1 MSAVLTC
8 RGLDAGYVPGRAV
21 VRDLD
26 LSLEPGTIM
35 ALLGPN
41 GAGKTT
47 LLLTIAGLQPPL
59 GGHIGLGGAPVR
71 PGSPRAAVKAGL
83 VLVPDDRSLFKG
95 LTVTENL
102 RLAARRGSAT
112 KSRRGSATKSRRG
125 SATKSR
131 RGSATTTETIFDY
144 FPDLRR
150 RAKVAAG
157 RLSGGEQQML
167 AVGRALMQNPKVL
180 LIDELSM
187 GLAPVIVESL
197 LPVIRRVVDET
208 AAACII
214 VEQHVML
221 ALRVADTAMV
231 LAHGDV
237 VLRGNARELAA
248 DEARIERAY
257 LGRPASACGS

>member
-8 RGLDAGYVPGRAV
+8 SGVDAGYVPGRPV
-21 VRDLD
+21 LRGVD
-26 LSLEPGTIM
+26 LSLEGGTVL

-59 GGHIGLGGAPVR
+59 GGQIGLGGVPVR

-102 RLAARRGSAT
+102 KLA
-112 KSRRGSATKSRRG
+112 SRRGG
-125 SATKSR
+125 
-131 RGSATTTETIFDY
+131 ATTVEAIFDY
-144 FPDLRR
+144 FPALKARL
-150 RAKVAAG
+150 KVSAG
-157 RLSGGEQQML
+157 NLSGGEQQML
-167 AVGRALMQNPKVL
+167 AIGRALMQDPKVL
-180 LIDELSM
+180 LVDELSM
-187 GLAPVIVESL
+187 GLAPVIVEAL
-197 LPVIRRVVDET
+197 LPVIRRVADDT
-208 AAACII
+208 GAACVI

-221 ALRVADTAMV
+221 ALQIADSAIV

-237 VLRGNARELAA
+237 ALRGDARELAA
-248 DEARIERAY
+248 DESRIERAY
-257 LGRPASACGS
+257 LGRTADA

>member
-8 RGLDAGYVPGRAV
+8 SGLDAGYVAGRPV
-21 VRDLD
+21 LRNLD
-26 LSLEPGTIM
+26 LSVDAGTVL

-59 GGHIGLGGAPVR
+59 GGHIGLSGAPVR

-102 RLAARRGSAT
+102 KLA
-112 KSRRGSATKSRRG
+112 
-125 SATKSR
+125 SR
-131 RGSATTTETIFDY
+131 RGSATTVEKIFDY
-144 FPDLRR
+144 FPDLSR
-150 RAKVAAG
+150 RAKIAAG
-157 RLSGGEQQML
+157 SLSGGEQQML
-167 AVGRALMQNPKVL
+167 AIGRALMQDPKVL
-180 LIDELSM
+180 LVDELSM
-187 GLAPVIVESL
+187 GLAPVIVQSL
-197 LPVIRRVVDET
+197 LPVIRRMVDET
-208 AAACII
+208 GAACIM

-221 ALRVADTAMV
+221 ALQVADTALV

-237 VLRGNARELAA
+237 ALRGDARELAA

-257 LGRPASACGS
+257 LGRSAKT

>member
-8 RGLDAGYVPGRAV
+8 NGLDAGYVPGRPV
-21 VRDLD
+21 LRNVDI
-26 LSLEPGTIM
+26 SLEGGKVL

-59 GGHIGLGGAPVR
+59 AGHIGLGGAPVR

-95 LTVTENL
+95 LTVAENL
-102 RLAARRGSAT
+102 KLA
-112 KSRRGSATKSRRG
+112 SRRGG
-125 SATKSR
+125 
-131 RGSATTTETIFDY
+131 TTIEMIFDY
-144 FPDLRR
+144 FPDLKRR
-150 RAKVAAG
+150 GKVAAG
-157 RLSGGEQQML
+157 NLSGGEQQML
-167 AVGRALMQNPKVL
+167 AIGRALMQDPKVL
-180 LIDELSM
+180 LVDELSM

-208 AAACII
+208 GAACVM

-221 ALRVADTAMV
+221 ALEIADTAMV
-231 LAHGDV
+231 LAHGDIA
-237 VLRGNARELAA
+237 LRGDAKELAA
-248 DEARIERAY
+248 DDARIERAY
-257 LGRPASACGS
+257 LGRS

>member
-1 MSAVLTC
+1 MTAVLTC
-8 RGLDAGYVPGRAV
+8 SGLDAGYVPGRPV
-21 VRDLD
+21 LRNVDI
-26 LSLEPGTIM
+26 SLEKGTVL

-59 GGHIGLGGAPVR
+59 AGHVGLGGNPVR

-95 LTVTENL
+95 LTVAENL
-102 RLAARRGSAT
+102 RLASGRSGARGR
-112 KSRRGSATKSRRG
+112 
-125 SATKSR
+125 
-131 RGSATTTETIFDY
+131 ATTMEMIFEY
-144 FPDLRR
+144 FPDLKRR
-150 RAKVAAG
+150 VKVAAG
-157 RLSGGEQQML
+157 NLSGGEQQML
-167 AVGRALMQNPKVL
+167 AIGRALMQDPRVL
-180 LIDELSM
+180 LVDELSM

-208 AAACII
+208 GAACVM

-221 ALRVADTAMV
+221 ALGVADTAMV
-231 LAHGDV
+231 LAHGDI
-237 VLRGNARELAA
+237 VLRGNAKELAA

-257 LGRPASACGS
+257 LGRSAQP

>member
-8 RGLDAGYVPGRAV
+8 SGLDAGYVAGRPV
-21 VRDLD
+21 LRNVDI
-26 LSLEPGTIM
+26 SLEKGTVL

-59 GGHIGLGGAPVR
+59 AGHVGLGGAPVR

-102 RLAARRGSAT
+102 RLA
-112 KSRRGSATKSRRG
+112 SRRGG
-125 SATKSR
+125 
-131 RGSATTTETIFDY
+131 TTTVETIFDY
-144 FPDLRR
+144 FPDLKRR
-150 RAKVAAG
+150 VKVAAG
-157 RLSGGEQQML
+157 NLSGGEQQML
-167 AVGRALMQNPKVL
+167 AIGRALMQDPKVL
-180 LIDELSM
+180 LVDELSM
-187 GLAPVIVESL
+187 GLAPVIVEAL
-197 LPVIRRVVDET
+197 LPVIRRVADDT
-208 AAACII
+208 GAACVI

-221 ALRVADTAMV
+221 ALQIADSAIV

-237 VLRGNARELAA
+237 ALRGDARELAA
-248 DEARIERAY
+248 EESRIQRAY
-257 LGRPASACGS
+257 LGRAADA

>member
-1 MSAVLTC
+1 MNAVLTC
-8 RGLDAGYVPGRAV
+8 SGLDAGYVAGRPV
-21 VRDLD
+21 LRNLD
-26 LSLEPGTIM
+26 MSLEAGTVL
-35 ALLGPN
+35 ALIGPN

-47 LLLTIAGLQPPL
+47 LLLTVAGLQAPL

-102 RLAARRGSAT
+102 RLA
-112 KSRRGSATKSRRG
+112 SRRGP
-125 SATKSR
+125 
-131 RGSATTTETIFDY
+131 TTIEKIFDY
-144 FPDLRR
+144 FPDLKR

-157 RLSGGEQQML
+157 SLSGGEQQML
-167 AVGRALMQNPKVL
+167 AIGRALMQDPKVL
-180 LIDELSM
+180 LVDELSM

-208 AAACII
+208 GAACVM

-221 ALRVADTAMV
+221 ALRIADTAMV

-237 VLRGNARELAA
+237 ALRGDAKELAA

-257 LGRPASACGS
+257 LGRSAQT

>member
-1 MSAVLTC
+1 MDAVLTC
-8 RGLDAGYVPGRAV
+8 SGLDAGYVAGRPV
-21 VRDLD
+21 LRNLD
-26 LSLEPGTIM
+26 LSLQAGTVL

-47 LLLTIAGLQPPL
+47 LLLTIAGLQAPL
-59 GGHIGLGGAPVR
+59 AGRIGLGGAPVR

-102 RLAARRGSAT
+102 KLAARRGP
-112 KSRRGSATKSRRG
+112 
-125 SATKSR
+125 
-131 RGSATTTETIFDY
+131 TTIEKIFEY
-144 FPDLRR
+144 FPDLKR

-157 RLSGGEQQML
+157 SLSGGEQQML
-167 AVGRALMQNPKVL
+167 AIGRALMQDPKVL
-180 LIDELSM
+180 LVDELSM

-208 AAACII
+208 GAACVM

-221 ALRVADTAMV
+221 ALQIADTAMV

-237 VLRGNARELAA
+237 ALRGDAKELAA

-257 LGRPASACGS
+257 LGRSA

>member
-1 MSAVLTC
+1 MNAVLTC
-8 RGLDAGYVPGRAV
+8 SGLDAGYVPGRPV
-21 VRDLD
+21 LRGLD
-26 LSLEPGTIM
+26 LSLEAGTVL

-59 GGHIGLGGAPVR
+59 AGHVELGGSPVR
-71 PGSPRAAVKAGL
+71 AGSPRAAVKAGL

-112 KSRRGSATKSRRG
+112 
-125 SATKSR
+125 
-131 RGSATTTETIFDY
+131 TTETIFDY

-157 RLSGGEQQML
+157 SLSGGEQQML
-167 AVGRALMQNPKVL
+167 AVGRALMQDPKVL

-187 GLAPVIVESL
+187 GLAPVIVQSL

-208 AAACII
+208 GAACIM

-221 ALRVADTAMV
+221 ALQVADTAMV

-237 VLRGNARELAA
+237 VLRGDARELAA
-248 DEARIERAY
+248 DETLIERDY
-257 LGRPASACGS
+257 LGRPAGAAGS

>member
-8 RGLDAGYVPGRAV
+8 SGLDAGYVPGRPV
-21 VRDLD
+21 LRNVDI
-26 LSLEPGTIM
+26 SLEKGTVL

-59 GGHIGLGGAPVR
+59 AGHVGLGGDSVR

-95 LTVTENL
+95 LTVAENL
-102 RLAARRGSAT
+102 RLASRHSSTRLGAT
-112 KSRRGSATKSRRG
+112 RLRATRLQ
-125 SATKSR
+125 
-131 RGSATTTETIFDY
+131 ATTMEMIFEY
-144 FPDLRR
+144 FPDLKRR
-150 RAKVAAG
+150 VKVAAG
-157 RLSGGEQQML
+157 NLSGGEQQML
-167 AVGRALMQNPKVL
+167 AIGRALMQDPKVL
-180 LIDELSM
+180 LVDELSM

-208 AAACII
+208 GAACVM

-221 ALRVADTAMV
+221 ALEIADTAMV
-231 LAHGDV
+231 LAHGDIA
-237 VLRGNARELAA
+237 LRGDARELAA
-248 DEARIERAY
+248 DEARIEQAY
-257 LGRPASACGS
+257 LGRAPHVAG

>member
-1 MSAVLTC
+1 MTC
-8 RGLDAGYVPGRAV
+8 SGLDAGYVAGRPV
-21 VRDLD
+21 LRNLD
-26 LSLEPGTIM
+26 LSVQAGTVL

-47 LLLTIAGLQPPL
+47 LLLTIAGLRAPL
-59 GGHIGLGGAPVR
+59 AGRIGLGGAPLR

-102 RLAARRGSAT
+102 KLAQRRGP
-112 KSRRGSATKSRRG
+112 
-125 SATKSR
+125 
-131 RGSATTTETIFDY
+131 TTIGKIFEY
-144 FPDLRR
+144 FPDLKR

-157 RLSGGEQQML
+157 SLSGGEQQML
-167 AVGRALMQNPKVL
+167 AIGRALMQDPKVL
-180 LIDELSM
+180 LVDELSM

-197 LPVIRRVVDET
+197 LPVIRRVADET
-208 AAACII
+208 GAACVL

-221 ALRVADTAMV
+221 ALRIADTAVV

-237 VLRGNARELAA
+237 ALRGDAKELAA

-257 LGRPASACGS
+257 LGRSA

>member
-8 RGLDAGYVPGRAV
+8 SGLDAGYVPGRPV
-21 VRDLD
+21 LRNVDI
-26 LSLEPGTIM
+26 SLEGGKVL

-95 LTVTENL
+95 LTVAENL
-102 RLAARRGSAT
+102 KLA
-112 KSRRGSATKSRRG
+112 SRRGG
-125 SATKSR
+125 
-131 RGSATTTETIFDY
+131 TTTEMIFDY
-144 FPDLRR
+144 FPDLKR

-157 RLSGGEQQML
+157 NLSGGEQQML
-167 AVGRALMQNPKVL
+167 AIGRALMQDPKVL
-180 LIDELSM
+180 LVDELSM
-187 GLAPVIVESL
+187 GLAPVVVESL

-208 AAACII
+208 GAACVM

-221 ALRVADTAMV
+221 ALEIADTAMV
-231 LAHGDV
+231 LAHGDIA
-237 VLRGNARELAA
+237 LRGDAKQLAA

-257 LGRPASACGS
+257 LGRSTET

>member
-8 RGLDAGYVPGRAV
+8 NGLDAGYVPGRPV
-21 VRDLD
+21 LRNVDI
-26 LSLEPGTIM
+26 SLEGGKVL

-59 GGHIGLGGAPVR
+59 AGHIGLGGAPVR

-95 LTVTENL
+95 LTVAENL
-102 RLAARRGSAT
+102 KLAARRSG
-112 KSRRGSATKSRRG
+112 
-125 SATKSR
+125 
-131 RGSATTTETIFDY
+131 TTTAMIFDY
-144 FPDLRR
+144 FPDLKRR
-150 RAKVAAG
+150 GKVAAG
-157 RLSGGEQQML
+157 NLSGGEQQML
-167 AVGRALMQNPKVL
+167 AIGRALVQDPKVL
-180 LIDELSM
+180 LVDELSM

-208 AAACII
+208 GAACVM

-221 ALRVADTAMV
+221 ALEIADTAMV
-231 LAHGDV
+231 LAHGDIA
-237 VLRGNARELAA
+237 LRGDAKELAA
-248 DEARIERAY
+248 DEARIGRAY
-257 LGRPASACGS
+257 LGRSSEA